1 MWYIADIHVNITEDV
16 SVSQST
22 QNNQVLE
29 KGESHLKIS
38 QSKNLVADSTTAVS
52 GETKSAKVEEE
63 SVQLQKDKITTN
75 LLSTIEQEISEE
87 EVLFEV
93 FPLET
98 SNSVLPQHQTVRSRD
113 VIFDRC
119 LQSRVE
125 TLQLKSNQRNER
137 FKTEERWKNSWVK
150 TLEDICSFYEW
161 LSKIFLKV
169 KIFQLHFVN
178 LSNFL
183 WSFFVKL
190 SSNLNLFIVTV
201 TLKSWFDSK
210 TVK

>member
-1 MWYIADIHVNITEDV
+1 MNITEDV

-93 FPLET
+93 LPLET

-150 TLEDICSFYEW
+150 TLEDICSFYE
-161 LSKIFLKV
+161 
-169 KIFQLHFVN
+169 
-178 LSNFL
+178 
-183 WSFFVKL
+183 
-190 SSNLNLFIVTV
+190 
-201 TLKSWFDSK
+201 
-210 TVK
+210 